1 MTYCKNSVE
10 HLQKQILHIPEK
22 MIFFK
27 LCFKGCSKWICE
39 YVTTRNYKNIF
50 RRYFMRGFQKKTQKH
65 KWQQAYFRVHFVFS
79 WFWSL
84 VWCRMLALLSWTP
97 IPTVSINVC
106 SPHPP
111 PCMMLPFW
119 LTGCAMGKEGR
130 RVAQK
135 VLNWFLHMWGIQWC
149 REDGCLTSSNWLWGC
164 PRSHPTICAAVL

>member
-1 MTYCKNSVE
+1 MSIYKNKYYTYRKKND
-10 HLQKQILHIPEK
+10 
-22 MIFFK
+22 FFK

-97 IPTVSINVC
+97 IPTVSINIC

-111 PCMMLPFW
+111 PCMMLRCPLDW
-119 LTGCAMGKEGR
+119 LG
-130 RVAQK
+130 V
-135 VLNWFLHMWGIQWC
+135 QWETRISIFRHWIC
-149 REDGCLTSSNWLWGC
+149 RIFVS
-164 PRSHPTICAAVL
+164 RHF

>member
-1 MTYCKNSVE
+1 
-10 HLQKQILHIPEK
+10 
-22 MIFFK
+22 MIFLK

-65 KWQQAYFRVHFVFS
+65 KWQQAYFRVHFVLS

-111 PCMMLPFW
+111 PCMMLHCPFDW
-119 LTGCAMGKEGR
+119 LG
-130 RVAQK
+130 V
-135 VLNWFLHMWGIQWC
+135 QWER
-149 REDGCLTSSNWLWGC
+149 REDAWLKKCWIDFSICEAFNDVGKMDAWQVPIDEAVQDLTPLFVPRCCKKSSCHMIKYTNF
-164 PRSHPTICAAVL
+164 P

>member
-1 MTYCKNSVE
+1 MSRASFNFWWTSQLWFQNCFFNWPTVKTQLSIYKNKYYTYRK
-10 HLQKQILHIPEK
+10 KR
-22 MIFFK
+22 FFK
-27 LCFKGCSKWICE
+27 LCFKVCSKWICE

-111 PCMMLPFW
+111 PCMMLCCPLDW
-119 LTGCAMGKEGR
+119 LG
-130 RVAQK
+130 V
-135 VLNWFLHMWGIQWC
+135 QWETRISIFRHWIC
-149 REDGCLTSSNWLWGC
+149 RIFVS
-164 PRSHPTICAAVL
+164 RHF